1 MSFAQELQERLGEHE
16 PEEVKKQK
24 ITYFFR

>member
-1 MSFAQELQERLGEHE
+1 MSFAQQLQDKLGEHE

-24 ITYFFR
+24 YN

>member
-1 MSFAQELQERLGEHE
+1 MSFAQQLQDKLGEHE